1 MNTGLSLFKSKVARR
16 MFFLFLICAMLPI
29 TLFSG
34 LSFFQVS
41 AQLEKQGLARIQSA
55 AKSYGLT
62 LLDRFQFLDQ
72 KISMIAAATQ
82 GKGTPINEG
91 QSTDHFLAMTHV
103 SDSGHRTDFIGTLDR
118 LPEPLPAPRFSTTR
132 IIFEPVPTS
141 GSRIFLVKRVLDSP
155 YGPGLLVGQVNPVTF
170 WGIGYDNILPPM
182 TDVCILDQSRTILFS
197 SYAIPANVI
206 HRIRFD
212 SDNLESRSL
221 EYVTGDEG
229 FFIGYWPMF
238 LQSRF
243 EAPNLIV
250 ALRNTRD
257 DVFAPL
263 FHFKI
268 LFPLVA
274 LLSFWVVL
282 LLSLIAIR
290 KSMVPLEKLNE
301 GAGRLALRQFDTRV
315 DVRTG
320 DEFEVLAD
328 TFNRSAD
335 RLGRHFHAMEAMADI
350 DRAVHA
356 SLNTQTIVATAMEHM
371 YDFFSCASISFGLA
385 RGTNPEALHM
395 FTAHQRDFDALD
407 EETLRLSAEDR
418 LNLVRRPDLLIS
430 LPRDPR
436 PSFLPRRLSSAIQQV
451 LAIPLFHHQTLAGL
465 ICLGHMKPVSF
476 SDEDMT
482 HIQRLASQVSSSLS
496 NARLVEELE
505 SLNWGTLEALA
516 RTVDAKSKWT
526 AGHSE
531 RVSELAVR
539 IARAMDW
546 DDKDTANLQRAGL
559 LHDIGKIGIPMMI
572 LDKPDKLSDAEYG
585 LVKEHP
591 VIGAKII
598 EPIEAYADAIP
609 IILEHH
615 ERYDGKGYPLGL
627 SGDDISP
634 GARILAVA
642 DVYDAIV
649 SNRPYRQGWVQEK
662 VIRLIMDESGKHFDP
677 RVVDAFLTVIEIGQ
691 PKS

>member
-1 MNTGLSLFKSKVARR
+1 
-16 MFFLFLICAMLPI
+16 MFLLFLICAMLPI

-41 AQLEKQGLARIQSA
+41 SQLEEQSLGRIQSS

-62 LLDRFQFLDQ
+62 LLERFMFLDQ
-72 KISMIAAATQ
+72 KLTMIVTSCQ
-82 GKGTPINEG
+82 TP
-91 QSTDHFLAMTHV
+91 DHSSNDGDTGGHFMAVGLVT
-103 SDSGHRTDFIGTLDR
+103 DSGERTDCLGTLDH
-118 LPEPLPAPRFSTTR
+118 LPDMPPGPLSSRTR
-132 IIFEPVPTS
+132 IIFEPDDSP
-141 GSRIFLVKRVLDSP
+141 GSRIFLVKRFTDSHDR
-155 YGPGLLVGQVNPVTF
+155 PGHLIGQVNPVTF
-170 WGIGYDNILPPM
+170 WGIGYDNILPPL
-182 TDVCILDQSRTILFS
+182 TEACILDQARNVLFS
-197 SYAIPANVI
+197 SYTIPDDVM

-212 SDNLESRSL
+212 SDNLASRSL
-221 EYVTGDEG
+221 EYTTGKEG

-243 EAPNLIV
+243 DAPNLIV
-250 ALRNTRD
+250 ALRTTRD

-263 FHFKI
+263 LHFKL

-301 GAGRLALRQFDTRV
+301 GAQRLAHREFDTRI
-315 DVRTG
+315 DIHSG
-320 DEFEVLAD
+320 DEFQSLAE
-328 TFNRSAD
+328 TFNHSAD

-356 SLNTQTIVATAMEHM
+356 SLNTRTIITTAMKQM
-371 YDFFSCASISFGLA
+371 YDFFSCASISFGVT
-385 RGTNPEALHM
+385 RGSKAESLHM
-395 FTAHQRDFDALD
+395 FTANQRDFDVMD

-418 LNLVRRPDLLIS
+418 LALIRRSDLLIS
-430 LPRDPR
+430 IRRDPI
-436 PSFLPRRLSSAIQQV
+436 PSFLPRRLPTAIQQI
-451 LAIPLFHHQTLAGL
+451 LTIPLFHHQTLAGL
-465 ICLGHMKPVSF
+465 ICLGHEKPFSY
-476 SDEDMT
+476 SDEDMG
-482 HIQRLASQVSSSLS
+482 HIQRLANQVSSALS

-531 RVSELAVR
+531 RVAELAVK
-539 IARAMDW
+539 IAKTMGW
-546 DDKDTANLQRAGL
+546 DDKDVANLQRAGL

-572 LDKPDKLSDAEYG
+572 LDKPGKLTDEEYN

-598 EPIEAYADAIP
+598 EPIEAYADALP
-609 IILEHH
+609 IILQHH
-615 ERYDGKGYPLGL
+615 ERYDGKGYPSGL
-627 SGDDISP
+627 AGENIVP
-634 GARILAVA
+634 GARIMAVA
-642 DVYDAIV
+642 DVCDAII
-649 SNRPYRQGWVQEK
+649 SSRPYRQGWVQEK
-662 VIRLIMDESGKHFDP
+662 VIQLIIDESGKHFDP
-677 RVVDAFLTVIEIGQ
+677 TVVEAFLTVIEPGRI
-691 PKS
+691 